1 MSNVN
6 HSLNKINTESSKL
19 DRSTSSARF
28 QIEKVFDD
36 DDSCSKR
43 FLDKAISVPIN
54 LSPSNPRSIIINE
67 LKARISLEQDDDD
80 DDDNDYTLRMA
91 NADNKETYD
100 TMDALPHI
108 DHYRNLFSFTSS
120 EPKTRPTLEALHGTA
135 SMPSKMK
142 LASAIDLNSEMI
154 STVMIPNE
162 QPFQTETKSKV
173 EIVKF
178 GWILGVLIRC
188 VLNIF
193 GVMLFLRLSWVTG
206 QAGIGLA
213 CVIIAISTVVTVLT
227 SLSMSAI
234 CTNGEVKGGGTYYLI
249 SRSLGPEFGG
259 AIGLIFSFVNAV
271 AAAMYTIGFA
281 ETVRDMLKDRGM
293 KILGIVIDGES
304 VNAVRIIG
312 VITMTIILGIALIGM
327 RGELVVQ
334 TTLLIILSASLLDFF
349 VGSLMPVTSYKR
361 RHGFEGYS
369 WKIIK
374 ENFGPK
380 FQDGETFQHVFGVF
394 FPSVTGILAGANIS
408 GNLKNPSKAIPLGT
422 NVAIAITT
430 FVYLAFCVISG
441 CTTHREVF
449 LDSYERRN
457 GSIMQLVNCS
467 LQLNDK
473 NCKSGLVY
481 NYQTMKMISAFGPI
495 ITAGIFA
502 ATLSSALASLV
513 GAPKIFQAVCRD
525 MIFPRLKYFA
535 AGNGKSDEP
544 IRAYILAY
552 FVAVSFTAIG
562 ELNVIAPIISNFFLM
577 TYALV
582 NYACF
587 DASLAKASGWRPG
600 FRYYNKWLALIGAV
614 CCIAVMFVI
623 NWWAALITFLVNIG
637 IFLYVRTTKP
647 EINWGTSVQAH
658 TYRRALDATHKL
670 DTIQEHV
677 KNFRPQMLVL
687 TGNPINRPALVDL
700 FSLVAHGHS
709 LMICCNVILE
719 DPSVNIIYDQKD
731 EGETWLKQR
740 AAKAFYQRV
749 VAPTI
754 RQGAIALLQCVGVGK
769 LRPNVVVLGFK
780 NDWSIK
786 ADTTIDYFNIIH
798 DALHLKYGVGILRL
812 QTGLDFSDFFE
823 PDLPDD
829 DDDDDDEDNEE
840 SVMSSPLRGTKS
852 HHNMNTPRQT
862 DVLTLKNTIINQGA
876 LLTMDIFRPHQTS
889 SAIIDVW
896 WLFDDGGLT
905 LLLPYLLRRRKRW
918 RNCQFR
924 IFSCV
929 PGEKSDA
936 ERQHIAMA
944 SLLTKFRI
952 KYTDLHVLHGLNKQ
966 PNEYETQ
973 KFEQLIQTWDQNN
986 TNSSIDSELWKITES
1001 ELEANREKI
1010 RRGLNLHEY
1019 LLKYSS
1025 ESSLIIVTL
1034 PIPRKQSISAG
1045 LYLAYLDIIS
1055 YNLPPLLFLR
1065 GNQKN
1070 VLTYYS

>member
-1 MSNVN
+1 MSNAN
-6 HSLNKINTESSKL
+6 NSINKIIAQSSKL
-19 DRSTSSARF
+19 DRSTSSVRF

-36 DDSCSKR
+36 DDDGPEDSSNSKKV
-43 FLDKAISVPIN
+43 LDKTSSVPIN
-54 LSPSNPRSIIINE
+54 FTSSTNSNESKKKMLFDQKTDSLTVNE
-67 LKARISLEQDDDD
+67 QPG
-80 DDDNDYTLRMA
+80 
-91 NADNKETYD
+91 TYD
-100 TMDALPHI
+100 TIEALPHS

-120 EPKTRPTLEALHGTA
+120 EPKTRPTLEALHGTKCA
-135 SMPSKMK
+135 SAKLN
-142 LASAIDLNSEMI
+142 LASTIDLNSEMV
-154 STVMIPNE
+154 SSVMIPSD
-162 QPFQTETKSKV
+162 QPIKAEIKPKT

-178 GWILGVLIRC
+178 GWIIGVLIRC

-213 CVIIAISTVVTVLT
+213 CIIIIISTVVTILT

-281 ETVRDMLKDRGM
+281 ETVRDLLKEYGV
-293 KILGIVIDGES
+293 KIFGTVIDGES
-304 VNAVRIIG
+304 VNIVRIIG

-327 RGELVVQ
+327 RGETIVQ
-334 TTLLIILSASLLDFF
+334 ITLLITLSASLLDFF
-349 VGSLMPVTSYKR
+349 IGSLMPVTSYKR

-374 ENFGPK
+374 ENFGPR
-380 FQDGETFQHVFGVF
+380 FTNGETFQHVFGVF

-422 NVAIAITT
+422 NVAIGITT

-441 CTTHREVF
+441 CTTHREIA
-449 LDSYERRN
+449 LDYYERRN
-457 GSIMQLVNCS
+457 GSAMQIVNCTIHW
-467 LQLNDK
+467 NDK

-481 NYQTMKMISAFGPI
+481 NYQTMKMIAAFGPL

-535 AGNGKSDEP
+535 VGNGKSDEP
-544 IRAYILAY
+544 IRAYFLTY
-552 FVAVSFTAIG
+552 LVAVSFTAIG
-562 ELNVIAPIISNFFLM
+562 ELNKIAPIISNFFLM

-600 FRYYNKWLALIGAV
+600 FRYYNKWLALTGAISCV
-614 CCIAVMFVI
+614 AVMFII
-623 NWWAALITFLVNIG
+623 NWWAALITFLVMIG
-637 IFLYVRTTKP
+637 IYLYVRTTKP
-647 EINWGTSVQAH
+647 EINWGSTAHAH

-670 DTIQEHV
+670 DAIQEHV
-677 KNFRPQMLVL
+677 KNFRPQMLVF
-687 TGNPINRPALVDL
+687 TGNPIHRSVLVDL
-700 FSLVAHGHS
+700 CSLVTHGRS
-709 LMICCNVILE
+709 LMICGNVIID
-719 DPSVNIIYDQKD
+719 DPTVNLPYKQNDD
-731 EGETWLKQR
+731 GETWLKQR
-740 AAKAFYQRV
+740 TAKAFYQPV
-749 VAPTI
+749 VEPSL

-769 LRPNVVVLGFK
+769 MRPNVAVLGFK
-780 NDWSIK
+780 NDWTANAI
-786 ADTTIDYFNIIH
+786 ATIDYFNIIH
-798 DALHLKYGVGILRL
+798 DALHLKYGIGILRL
-812 QTGLDFSDFFE
+812 QTGLDESDFFQ

-829 DDDDDDEDNEE
+829 EDDDDDDNDE
-840 SVMSSPLRGTKS
+840 SVISSPLRRIPKVNNSAAQQIDG
-852 HHNMNTPRQT
+852 
-862 DVLTLKNTIINQGA
+862 LILKNAGA
-876 LLTMDIFRPHQTS
+876 SEGISLTMDIFGPKKTS
-889 SAIIDVW
+889 ADTIDVW

-905 LLLPYLLRRRKRW
+905 LLLPYLLQRRKRW
-918 RNCQFR
+918 RNCQLR

-929 PGEKSDA
+929 PGDKTDA
-936 ERQHIAMA
+936 ERQHVAMA

-966 PNEYETQ
+966 PNERETE
-973 KFEQLIQTWDQNN
+973 KFQQLLQAWHQNN
-986 TNSSIDSELWKITES
+986 KNLSTTDESWRILDIELDMNK
-1001 ELEANREKI
+1001 EKI
-1010 RRGLNLHEY
+1010 KRGLNLHEY
-1019 LLKYSS
+1019 LIEHSS
-1025 ESSLIIVTL
+1025 QSTLIIVTL

-1045 LYLAYLDIIS
+1045 LYLAYLDAIS